1 MQSCLFE
8 EENEKKEEEVKSYKE
23 KPTDDEEKMVI
34 EEEGLKRCRSRV
46 QVVGG
51 RQRLCLNRIERGE
64 KTRVWLF
71 HSFI

>member
-1 MQSCLFE
+1 VQSCLFE

-46 QVVGG
+46 QMDGG
-51 RQRLCLNRIERGE
+51 RRRLCLNSIE
-64 KTRVWLF
+64 
-71 HSFI
+71 